1 MHMFTAI
8 VKAHFQRVPM
18 KKLLLPILVICGLL
32 VGCAN
37 DFHYRVSDPSTCIST
52 GSMNEEPREGR
63 CTTDQANANR
73 AYLFKQCKDFGG
85 TTVLKKVG
93 EGVLTVIIGIDCLMP
108 DGSIKDLYGEK
119 FEKDTGK
126 KLSQ

>member
-1 MHMFTAI
+1 
-8 VKAHFQRVPM
+8 M

-37 DFHYRVSDPSTCIST
+37 DLLYRVSDPNTCIST
-52 GSMNEEPREGR
+52 GGMNEAPREGR
-63 CTTDQANANR
+63 CTTEQANANR

-108 DGSIKDLYGEK
+108 DGSIKDVYGEK

>member
-1 MHMFTAI
+1 MFTDI
-8 VKAHFQRVPM
+8 VKVHLQKLPM

-37 DFHYRVSDPSTCIST
+37 DLLYRVSDPNTCIST
-52 GSMNEEPREGR
+52 GGMNEAPREGR
-63 CTTDQANANR
+63 CTTEQANANR

-85 TTVLKKVG
+85 TPVLKKVG
-93 EGVLTVIIGIDCLMP
+93 NEGVLTVIIGIDCLMP
-108 DGSIKDLYGEK
+108 DGSIKDIYGEK

-126 KLSQ
+126 KLLQ